1 MSKRNYAVIF
11 SLILTLFCCSLTGFA
26 AAKDGPPVSME
37 VSSIYGEVG
46 KMGVHVPISVSLY
59 GQSSV
64 TFNGILAIQTLE
76 NGTEE
81 EEEIYEYQYPVEIAP
96 AETKVLDLYV
106 PLGQRSSDIHVM
118 LKEMNG
124 QIVSTQTMKFD
135 ASVNTGRLLIGIL
148 SDRAEQLSYFDGISL
163 DYGMVQSETIVL
175 DETMVPE
182 DAKGLELLDLLVISH
197 YETDRLSETQLASIQ
212 TWVEQGGTLLI
223 GTGATVYSTL
233 GVLSEELIELP
244 VGGIFYENVNL
255 GTEYA
260 EKAPGDAEVNM
271 AYAEL
276 TIPDGSVIEESDGN
290 PLLTMVKRGSG
301 QIGIYNY
308 CLDEIAEFVEKNPN
322 YLVQMLTK
330 VLGEDEISDLY
341 YYSSY
346 GSDEEYWNAYSLVN
360 TGSADRLPNLGV
372 YTIVVIIY
380 IILVGPGLY
389 VVLKKKDASRLY
401 GITVLVASMA
411 VSCVVY
417 MLGVGTRFTD
427 QFFHVAT
434 VLELDGVQIEETSYM
449 SVQTPDNRAL
459 AMSIPAVY
467 DVTTLTRSSRY
478 NEQSVDDFRPV
489 KEGSVKI
496 REDLQGTS
504 VSAKRSKAFEPRFF
518 KVAKT
523 GNLTSQ
529 GNISGKIVWYDGKIS
544 GTIENRLPF
553 ALEDAALILFGQ
565 MYPIGNLE
573 SGDVLTFDEQ
583 ELLTWP
589 VGMSYVAAS
598 AIVGSDA
605 EEELSDS
612 EYLEDQSR
620 GNLYSHYLGQTFY
633 GYTSEARLVAIGPD
647 GGILKEGTIKDQSAD
662 GVTLYSAT
670 ISVTSGEEEVVY
682 RSVLKNDPEITSG
695 SGAMYG
701 DALSMYGTEPIAIE
715 YFLGDDLNVEQVSF
729 FPVSDE
735 FLQKPEYYYLKKFD
749 GAAYFYNQM
758 THVYEQVDLS
768 GIHFSVDELRPY
780 LSQKNSLM
788 VKYTSGEHGTA
799 GNTLLLPHLMVTG
812 REG

>member
-81 EEEIYEYQYPVEIAP
+81 GEEIYEYQYPVAIAP

-118 LKEMNG
+118 LKELNG

-244 VGGIFYENVNL
+244 IGGIFYENVNL

-301 QIGIYNY
+301 KIGIYNY
-308 CLDEIAEFVEKNPN
+308 CLDEITEFVEKNPN

-372 YTIVVIIY
+372 YTIVVMIY
-380 IILVGPGLY
+380 IIL
-389 VVLKKKDASRLY
+389 
-401 GITVLVASMA
+401 
-411 VSCVVY
+411 
-417 MLGVGTRFTD
+417 
-427 QFFHVAT
+427 
-434 VLELDGVQIEETSYM
+434 
-449 SVQTPDNRAL
+449 
-459 AMSIPAVY
+459 
-467 DVTTLTRSSRY
+467 
-478 NEQSVDDFRPV
+478 
-489 KEGSVKI
+489 
-496 REDLQGTS
+496 
-504 VSAKRSKAFEPRFF
+504 
-518 KVAKT
+518 
-523 GNLTSQ
+523 
-529 GNISGKIVWYDGKIS
+529 
-544 GTIENRLPF
+544 
-553 ALEDAALILFGQ
+553 
-565 MYPIGNLE
+565 
-573 SGDVLTFDEQ
+573 
-583 ELLTWP
+583 
-589 VGMSYVAAS
+589 
-598 AIVGSDA
+598 
-605 EEELSDS
+605 
-612 EYLEDQSR
+612 
-620 GNLYSHYLGQTFY
+620 
-633 GYTSEARLVAIGPD
+633 
-647 GGILKEGTIKDQSAD
+647 
-662 GVTLYSAT
+662 
-670 ISVTSGEEEVVY
+670 
-682 RSVLKNDPEITSG
+682 
-695 SGAMYG
+695 
-701 DALSMYGTEPIAIE
+701 
-715 YFLGDDLNVEQVSF
+715 
-729 FPVSDE
+729 
-735 FLQKPEYYYLKKFD
+735 
-749 GAAYFYNQM
+749 
-758 THVYEQVDLS
+758 
-768 GIHFSVDELRPY
+768 
-780 LSQKNSLM
+780 
-788 VKYTSGEHGTA
+788 
-799 GNTLLLPHLMVTG
+799 
-812 REG
+812 

>member
-37 VSSIYGEVG
+37 VSSIYGEIG

-59 GQSSV
+59 GQSSE
-64 TFNGILAIQTLE
+64 TFNGILSIQTLE

-81 EEEIYEYQYPVEIAP
+81 GEEIYEYQYPVEIAP
-96 AETKVLDLYV
+96 AETKELELYV
-106 PLGQRSSDIHVM
+106 PLGQRSSKIHVL
-118 LKEMNG
+118 LKEQNG
-124 QIVSTQTMKFD
+124 QTVSTQTVEFD
-135 ASVNTGRLLIGIL
+135 VSADTGRLLIGVL
-148 SDRAEQLSYFDGISL
+148 SDRAEQLAYFDGISL

-175 DETMVPE
+175 DETMFPE

-197 YETDRLSETQLASIQ
+197 YETDRLSETQLTAIQ
-212 TWVEQGGTLLI
+212 TWVENGGTLLI

-244 VGGIFYENVNL
+244 IGGIFYENVNL

-276 TIPDGSVIEESDGN
+276 TIPDGSVVEESDGN
-290 PLLTMVKRGSG
+290 PLLTMVKRGDG
-301 QIGIYNY
+301 KIGIFSY
-308 CLDEIAEFVEKNPN
+308 CLDEITEFVEKNPN

-330 VLGEDEISDLY
+330 VLGDNEISNLY

-360 TGSADRLPNLGV
+360 TGSADRLPNLGA
-372 YTIVVIIY
+372 YGIVIVIY

-389 VVLKKKDASRLY
+389 VFLKKKDISRLY
-401 GITVLVASMA
+401 GTTVLVAAMG

-417 MLGVGTRFTD
+417 MMGVGTRFTS
-427 QFFHVAT
+427 QFFQVAS
-434 VLELDGVQIEETSYM
+434 VLELDGVQVEESSYM
-449 SVQTPDNRAL
+449 SVQTPDNRSF
-459 AMSIPAVY
+459 AMSIPATY
-467 DVTTLTRSSRY
+467 DVMTLTRTSRY
-478 NEQSVDDFRPV
+478 NEQFTDDFQPE
-489 KEGSVKI
+489 KEGNVKI
-496 REDLQGTS
+496 QEDQQGTS

-518 KVAKT
+518 K
-523 GNLTSQ
+523 LTKSGDLISQ
-529 GNISGKIVWYDGKIS
+529 GNISGKIMWNDGKIS

-553 ALEDAALILFGQ
+553 ALEDAALVLYGQ
-565 MYPIGNLE
+565 MYLIGNLE
-573 SGDVLTFDEQ
+573 SGAILTFDEQ

-598 AIVGSDA
+598 SIVGSDA
-605 EEELSDS
+605 EGELSDS

-620 GNLYSHYLGQTFY
+620 SNLYSYYLGQTFY
-633 GYTSEARLVAIGPD
+633 DYTSEARLVAIGPD
-647 GGILKEGTIKDQSAD
+647 GGILREGTFKDQSAD
-662 GVTLYSAT
+662 GVTLYSAK

-682 RSVLKNDPEITSG
+682 RSVLKNDPKITSG

-701 DALSMYGTEPIAIE
+701 DALSMYGTEPIAVE
-715 YFLGDDLNVEQVSF
+715 YFLGDNLNIEQVSF
-729 FPVSDE
+729 FSVSDE
-735 FLQKPEYYYLKKFD
+735 FLEKPEYYYLKKFD

-758 THVYEQVDLS
+758 TQVYDWVDLS
-768 GIHFSVDELRPY
+768 KIHFSVDELRPY
-780 LSQKNSLM
+780 LSQKNSMM
-788 VKYTSGEHGTA
+788 VKYTAGEHGTA